1 MENFSLY
8 IVTDP
13 HYFENKLGAS
23 GPAYERRSR
32 TDQKCIAE
40 TGAIID
46 AGFQQI
52 AADKETNVVV
62 FPGDLVYRAEK
73 ASHIGFIQKLQRLKA
88 AGKEIYVLTAR
99 HDYCNDG
106 NSPCGFVGEKEI
118 PVEGTR
124 RDELRELYYDF
135 GFRQAISEHPKTLS
149 YVAQLTDGIRLLVLN
164 CDGDGKDFKGFYD
177 DQMAWALEQIRLA
190 HESGNYIFATMHY
203 PLLPGSPVLRLI
215 GDAKLTDWEKRAN
228 ELADAGLDLI
238 FTGHMHMQSLTQYT
252 TKNGN
257 TITDICTGSLV
268 GCPCAYRKVTF
279 SDAGIH
285 VQSYTVADFDW
296 DKHGKTAEEYF
307 IWRFDRMITDIID
320 AMAYDFAFFTR
331 LFGGPEKNKK
341 LKVPVT
347 LAGKLLQKLTLGGV
361 GRIFWFRVD
370 PSIKDRLLKDTAVE
384 FVRNIFVGNE
394 PYVRGTPMY
403 AAVDKFLRRLHPV
416 LHIAEKRLGEKDPM
430 FCDLRAFVL
439 SLIGDEK
446 QLDYEA
452 TLPLRTFSG
461 KGDKGGNTA

>member
-177 DQMAWALEQIRLA
+177 DQMTWALEQIRLA

-347 LAGKLLQKLTLGGV
+347 LAGKLLQRLTLGGV

-416 LHIAEKRLGEKDPM
+416 LHIAEKKLGEKSPM

-452 TLPLRTFSG
+452 TLPLRTFSD